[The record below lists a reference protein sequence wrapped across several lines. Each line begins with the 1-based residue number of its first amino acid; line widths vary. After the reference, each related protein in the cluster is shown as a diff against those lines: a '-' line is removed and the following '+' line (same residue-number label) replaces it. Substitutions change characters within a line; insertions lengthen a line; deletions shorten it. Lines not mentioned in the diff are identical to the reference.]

1 MNMYVPVIMTMYDDD
16 VVLLPPRAPSAYPI
30 LTVVPGA
37 ASGLHDVLLLLL
49 LLLLQQLI
57 RCSGAATMHVRLLS
71 CSAAAAPAAAVL
83 LFLGY
88 VVAANPY
95 EHGKYA
101 SQFLSVMYFCIK
113 EKYGPTCFGSCTCT
127 VLQWTLFWCLGGC
140 LVPA

>member
-37 ASGLHDVLLLLL
+37 ASGLHDVLLLL

-127 VLQWTLFWCLGGC
+127 VLHLTLFWCLGGG